1 MKMLKICAISDIH
14 RGYNNIYRLQPEI
27 ESSDIVVI
35 AGDIGPLKWYTRWEA
50 YKGAIAQ
57 IHKPVLAVHGNW
69 DGSRIQEFLAPYSIH
84 AGFAIVD
91 DIGFFGVGGSIKT
104 PLHTPVEYTED
115 EIYNFLCRGFEHI
128 KNQPIKVLISHNPP
142 KNVCDRT
149 IFKTNAGSTAIAQFC
164 LDYSI
169 NLCICGHIHEAH
181 GVAQLGNTT
190 VVNAGTFK
198 SGYYASIL
206 VALNGV
212 EAAIKRL

>member
-1 MKMLKICAISDIH
+1 MLKICAISDIH

-35 AGDIGPLKWYTRWEA
+35 AGDIGPLKWYTLWEA

-57 IHKPVLAVHGNW
+57 INKPVLAVHGNW
-69 DGSRIQEFLAPYSIH
+69 DGRKIQQFLVPYSIH

-115 EIYNFLCRGFEHI
+115 ELYVFLYKGFEHI

-149 IFKTNAGSTAIAQFC
+149 IFKTNAGSTAVAKFC
-164 LDYSI
+164 LDNDI
-169 NLCICGHIHEAH
+169 DLCICGHIHEAN
-181 GVAQLGNTT
+181 GVAHLGNTT

-198 SGYYASIL
+198 NGYYASIL
-206 VALNGV
+206 VAPNGV
-212 EAAIKRL
+212 EATIKRL

>member
-1 MKMLKICAISDIH
+1 MLKICAISDIH

-35 AGDIGPLKWYTRWEA
+35 AGDIGPLKWYTRWGA
-50 YKGAIAQ
+50 YKRTIAQ
-57 IHKPVLAVHGNW
+57 IPKPIMAVHGNW
-69 DGSRIQEFLAPYSIH
+69 DGNKIQEFLAPYSIH

-91 DIGFFGVGGSIKT
+91 DVGFFGVGGSIKT
-104 PLHTPVEYTED
+104 PLHTPVEYSED
-115 EIYNFLCRGFEHI
+115 DIYNFLCKGFEKIQH
-128 KNQPIKVLISHNPP
+128 QPIKVLLSHNPP

-149 IFKTNAGSTAIAQFC
+149 IFKTNAGSTSVARFC
-164 LDYSI
+164 LDHDI
-169 NLCICGHIHEAH
+169 DLCICGHIHEAF

-212 EAAIKRL
+212 EATIKRL

>member
-1 MKMLKICAISDIH
+1 M
-14 RGYNNIYRLQPEI
+14 YRLQPDI

-35 AGDIGPLKWYTRWEA
+35 AGDIGPLKWYTRWKT
-50 YKGAIAQ
+50 YKGAIAR
-57 IHKPVLAVHGNW
+57 INKPVLAVHGNW
-69 DGSRIQEFLAPYSIH
+69 DGIKIQQFLAPYSIH

-115 EIYNFLCRGFEHI
+115 EIYSFLYSGFEHI

-142 KNVCDRT
+142 KNVCDKT
-149 IFKTNAGSTAIAQFC
+149 IFKTHAGSTAIAEFC
-164 LDYSI
+164 IHNNID
-169 NLCICGHIHEAH
+169 LCICGHIHEAH
-181 GVAQLGNTT
+181 GVEQLHNTK

-206 VALNGV
+206 VAPNGV
-212 EAAIKRL
+212 EATIKRL